1 MCVRASGCC
10 LIIQGLVGSPRPS
23 VACWEEA
30 GWRRV
35 HIGCGQQG
43 RGSVRSPR
51 DSLAFHPCVSLHFTP
66 CYREEEQ
73 EEERGK
79 GETGSYSCITVR
91 GNICLGWIL
100 RDMI

>member
-66 CYREEEQ
+66 CYREADREREG
-73 EEERGK
+73 EGEREGERG
-79 GETGSYSCITVR
+79 GTAVFHIH
-91 GNICLGWIL
+91 
-100 RDMI
+100 